1 MISAIKNIKK
11 NFEFDI
17 ASKKLSEHNSNSK
30 FDFIISSVA
39 KNCGYSSLKE
49 NYKCNYYKPLISN
62 NLIN

>member
-1 MISAIKNIKK
+1 MISAVKSFNK

-17 ASKKLSEHNSNSK
+17 AKKKLDLYPSDGK
-30 FDFIISSVA
+30 FDFIISSIA
-39 KNCGYSSLKE
+39 KNCGHSKISE